1 LVLIFSSSIALRFKD
16 LSVELLQTAAPDII
30 LIRFSSNRLTLL
42 YSFDM
47 PPKDGV
53 IKAQSCC
60 LLDAMPFG
68 PHPAAEV

>member
-1 LVLIFSSSIALRFKD
+1 
-16 LSVELLQTAAPDII
+16 
-30 LIRFSSNRLTLL
+30 
-42 YSFDM
+42 M